1 MEDKTMAEDNM
12 KELNMDSLEDVT
24 GGAYLSKSF
33 RHTRICKGCNRKML
47 YEPDYEPKHYICKR
61 CNIVFSDEKSW
72 GELTSDGRPYWMSY

>member
-1 MEDKTMAEDNM
+1 MAEDNM

-33 RHTRICKGCNRKML
+33 RHRIPCKECGRIML
-47 YEPDYEPKHYICKR
+47 YEPDYEPKYYKCKR
-61 CNIVFSDEKSW
+61 CGIVFSHEKSW